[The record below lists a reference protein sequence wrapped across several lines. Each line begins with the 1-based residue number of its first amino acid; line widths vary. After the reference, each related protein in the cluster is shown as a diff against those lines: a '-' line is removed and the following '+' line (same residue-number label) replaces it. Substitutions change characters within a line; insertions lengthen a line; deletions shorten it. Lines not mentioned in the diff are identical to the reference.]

1 MAVKIKGLNSSL
13 VFTFDQ
19 AGFDKNYEY
28 LLERISTNDQLFN
41 GSKIVFQGPGL
52 SEYSHEQL
60 ISLQKMCLEQ
70 GMVLQNIQETTPIK
84 AEKNDRDVN
93 IRRNVR
99 SGQKIGSEGS
109 VVVWGDVHESAEIT
123 AAGDIVVL
131 GRLEGIAHAGCTGD
145 MNSVVFALQLSP
157 SQIRIGSRVSRAVE
171 RNQKT
176 DYPEVAYWDSENIC
190 IKEYNPRDKR

>member
-1 MAVKIKGLNSSL
+1 LAVKIKGLNSSL

-19 AGFDKNYEY
+19 AGFDKNYDY
-28 LLERISTNDQLFN
+28 LLERISSNHQLFN

>member
-1 MAVKIKGLNSSL
+1 LAVKIKGLNSSL

-19 AGFDKNYEY
+19 AGFDKNYDY
-28 LLERISTNDQLFN
+28 LLERISTNHQLFN

>member
-1 MAVKIKGLNSSL
+1 LAVKIKGLNSSL

-28 LLERISTNDQLFN
+28 LLERISSNHQLFN

>member
-1 MAVKIKGLNSSL
+1 LAVKIKGLNSSL

-28 LLERISTNDQLFN
+28 LLERISTNHQLFN

>member
-19 AGFDKNYEY
+19 AGFDKNYDY
-28 LLERISTNDQLFN
+28 LLERISTNHQLFN

>member
-13 VFTFDQ
+13 VLTFDQ
-19 AGFDKNYEY
+19 AGFEKNYEY
-28 LLERISTNDQLFN
+28 LLERISSNHQLFN
-41 GSKIVFQGPGL
+41 GSKVVFQGPGL
-52 SEYSHEQL
+52 GEYSHEQL

-70 GMVLQNIQETTPIK
+70 GMALQNIQGTMPIK

-99 SGQKIGSEGS
+99 SGQKIRSEGS

-123 AAGDIVVL
+123 AVGDIVVL
-131 GRLEGIAHAGCTGD
+131 GRLEGIAHAGCNGD

-171 RNQKT
+171 RKQKT
-176 DYPEVAYWDSENIC
+176 AYPEMAYWDSEHIC

>member
-13 VFTFDQ
+13 VLTFDQ
-19 AGFDKNYEY
+19 TGFDKNYEY
-28 LLERISTNDQLFN
+28 LLERISSNQQLFN
-41 GSKIVFQGPGL
+41 GSKVVFQGPGL
-52 SEYSHEQL
+52 STYSHEQL

-70 GMVLQNIQETTPIK
+70 GMVLQNIQETRPIK

-99 SGQKIGSEGS
+99 SGQKIRSEGS

-123 AAGDIVVL
+123 AVEDIVVL

-145 MNSVVFALQLSP
+145 MSSVVFALQLSP

-171 RNQKT
+171 RKQKT
-176 DYPEVAYWDSENIC
+176 GYPEVAYWDSENIC
-190 IKEYNPRDKR
+190 IKEYNARDKR

>member
-13 VFTFDQ
+13 VLTFDQ
-19 AGFDKNYEY
+19 TGFDKNYEY
-28 LLERISTNDQLFN
+28 LLEHISSNHQLFN
-41 GSKIVFQGPGL
+41 GSKVVFQGPGL
-52 SEYSHEQL
+52 STYSHEQL
-60 ISLQKMCLEQ
+60 ISLQKMCLDQ
-70 GMVLQNIQETTPIK
+70 GMVLQNIQETMPFK

-99 SGQKIGSEGS
+99 SGQKIRSEGS

-123 AAGDIVVL
+123 AVEDIVVL

-145 MNSVVFALQLSP
+145 MSSVVFALQLSP

-171 RNQKT
+171 RKQKT
-176 DYPEVAYWDSENIC
+176 GYPEVAYWDSENIC
-190 IKEYNPRDKR
+190 IKEYNARDKR

>member
-28 LLERISTNDQLFN
+28 LLERISSNHQLFN

>member
-28 LLERISTNDQLFN
+28 LLERISTNHQLFN